1 MKHVTVCFIL
11 MVALAGCGLKPAPV
25 YRDEAW
31 AVDARLPTVSRDDLL
46 DELSLYHGVRY
57 REGGTSLS
65 GIDCSGLVQVVF
77 GALGV
82 RLPRTCRDQIDHG
95 VEVSRGKIR
104 AGDLVF
110 FGEALSPSHVGIAVS
125 RKEMVHASSSRGV
138 VIENIDG
145 FANYLRLAGIRRVVN
160 LR

>member
-1 MKHVTVCFIL
+1 MKRLIICVF
-11 MVALAGCGLKPAPV
+11 LAASLVGCGLKPAPV
-25 YRDEAW
+25 YRDEVAS
-31 AVDARLPTVSRDDLL
+31 VDTRLPTVSRDDLL

-65 GIDCSGLVQVVF
+65 GVDCSGLVQVVF
-77 GALGV
+77 ASLGV
-82 RLPRTCRDQIDHG
+82 SLPRTCGDQIGNG

-125 RKEMVHASSSRGV
+125 RKEMVHASSTRGV
-138 VIENIDG
+138 VIENIG
-145 FANYLRLAGIRRVVN
+145 TFANYKPLAGIRRVVN
-160 LR
+160 VR